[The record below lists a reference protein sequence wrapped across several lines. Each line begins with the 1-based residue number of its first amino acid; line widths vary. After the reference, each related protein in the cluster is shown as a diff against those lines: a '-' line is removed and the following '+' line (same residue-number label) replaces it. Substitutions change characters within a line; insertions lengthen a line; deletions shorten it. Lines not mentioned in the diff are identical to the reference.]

1 MPLSVKNAPVQ
12 CPVTVKS
19 TLHKLHLSMFEYTNA
34 DVWRERPVQ
43 TNINTM
49 FYEKDTACKLRRVSK
64 FLEAGKY
71 TVLCLASM

>member
-43 TNINTM
+43 TNINT
-49 FYEKDTACKLRRVSK
+49 RVSRK
-64 FLEAGKY
+64 TLFLDA
-71 TVLCLASM
+71 LASLAFKLSLSK